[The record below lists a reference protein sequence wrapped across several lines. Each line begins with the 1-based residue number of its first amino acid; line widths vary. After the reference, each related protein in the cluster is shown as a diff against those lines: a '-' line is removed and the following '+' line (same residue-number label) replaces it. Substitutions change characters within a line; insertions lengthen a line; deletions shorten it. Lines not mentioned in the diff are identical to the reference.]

1 MGLKGL
7 KMPDLEWVDAYVTE
21 TFDRV
26 ERFRKRM
33 LAEFEAGPMRQGTTV
48 HVKVSAEGK
57 RPCGCSVVGETVYPC
72 RSHQVHA
79 FEALSGLD
87 LDIWERRV
95 AETTRPLAPDVQ
107 YALVMSR
114 DALMAG
120 CAKHAAIG
128 PALDAINAVLLRAG
142 FVWHQP
148 MRNDGYGH
156 VTPFGPAILVEPKS

>member
-1 MGLKGL
+1 MGWKGL
-7 KMPDLEWVDAYVTE
+7 EMPDLDWVDKYVTE

-26 ERFRKRM
+26 ERFRKRL
-33 LAEFEAGPMRQGTTV
+33 LADMDTTTT

-57 RPCGCSVVGETVYPC
+57 RLCGCSVVGETVYPC

-79 FEALSGLD
+79 FEAQYGID

-95 AETTRPLAPDVQ
+95 AETMRPLAPDVQ

-114 DALMAG
+114 DALMVG
-120 CAKHAAIG
+120 CAKRAPLG
-128 PALDAINAVLLRAG
+128 PALDAINAVLVRAG

-148 MRNDGYGH
+148 MKNDGYGH
-156 VTPFGPAILVEPKS
+156 VTPFGPAILVEPKA